1 MGTCGVSFYHLFSGN
16 KVIEVSKGS
25 WAVYAFFVLIV
36 KGKWS
41 DLEKSDIDLFYPEL
55 YTLKNSLEGKFV
67 NANNNGVIHL

>member
-1 MGTCGVSFYHLFSGN
+1 MSFYHLFSGN